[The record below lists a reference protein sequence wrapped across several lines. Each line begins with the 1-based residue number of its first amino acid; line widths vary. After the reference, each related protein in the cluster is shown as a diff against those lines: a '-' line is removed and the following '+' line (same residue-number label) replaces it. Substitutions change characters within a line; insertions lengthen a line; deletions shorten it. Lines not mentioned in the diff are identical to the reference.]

1 MDRVAN
7 VMNIIVDWL
16 MPREYRAYWAH
27 WFIYVYFMI
36 GVCIH
41 CPEVARAIL
50 WPFLIIHTIVR
61 G

>member
-1 MDRVAN
+1 
-7 VMNIIVDWL
+7 MNIIVDWL

-50 WPFLIIHTIVR
+50 WPLLIIHTIVR